1 MAYDPNLG
9 YDPDNIAA
17 SINDAAAR
25 GDDAEVERLS
35 IARWNKLQSNPDL
48 MTKYGNDAYSQVARN
63 ALRKQ
68 GAATAPADT
77 ATAGAAQGGAQQ
89 GQTFPEMMQWIDTL
103 YSQQKAGALAG
114 LDQSRQAALASLEG
128 ERAALIPQ
136 YTAQRQQIAATGDV
150 EAQRL
155 NEFLAAQGLARSGA
169 AGTLQARS
177 GATTTGQLAQARMSE
192 AQALQDIMRRQTG
205 VEQQY
210 QAAAQQQAAASE
222 AARIEALLNQ
232 RQADRQFGLQAAGYT
247 GMLDGQ
253 QTLQGQRAA
262 MEAEDYQRS
271 LVEAARQREIDTIG
285 QYANI
290 EGGYMSEIQR
300 RQNTQTTDDD
310 WLIPYLTV
318 ARNEK
323 IAAMNAGASAAAAS
337 QYEQAKDIFEMTG
350 TASGWVAE
358 ALGLPEGATTREYLS
373 TLYTV
378 NRPYSTGSSGGGGGG
393 GGSTP
398 GAMTENQ
405 RFNSLMDIWK
415 ATGVAP
421 EGMSDFGIAPGTP
434 MAGAAA
440 PKPVSFDD
448 AWDEINLIANG
459 KTSNGKVVMPA
470 QGGKAAFARLTQ
482 LVDSGQ
488 VDEATA
494 DWIIA
499 NTPALRAYINSNPD
513 ATVAEGRA
521 RSQTRTDY

>member
-35 IARWNKLQSNPDL
+35 IARWNKLQSSPDL

-68 GAATAPADT
+68 GAAPAPADT

-128 ERAALIPQ
+128 ERASLTPQ

-232 RQADRQFGLQAAGYT
+232 RQADRQYGLQAAGYT

-271 LVEAARQREIDTIG
+271 LVDAARQREIDTIG

-300 RQNTQTTDDD
+300 RQKTATTDDD
-310 WLIPYLTV
+310 WLIPYLTM

-323 IAAMNAGASAAAAS
+323 IAAMNAGASEAAS
-337 QYEQAKDIFEMTG
+337 TQYEQAKDIFEMTG
-350 TASGWVAE
+350 VASGWVAE

-378 NRPYSTGSSGGGGGG
+378 NRPYSTGG
-393 GGSTP
+393 GGSSTP
-398 GAMTENQ
+398 AGMTENQ
-405 RFNSLMDIWK
+405 RFDSLMDLWNQ
-415 ATGVAP
+415 TGVAP
-421 EGMSDFGIAPGTP
+421 AGLEAYGIAPGTP
-434 MAGAAA
+434 KAGGSTV
-440 PKPVSFDD
+440 KPIQFDD
-448 AWDEINLIANG
+448 AWDEINAIAAGRTDANG
-459 KTSNGKVVMPA
+459 NVLMPA
-470 QGGKAAFARLTQ
+470 QGGEAAYNRLVNMVQ
-482 LVDSGQ
+482 SGQ
-488 VDEATA
+488 IDETTA

-499 NTPALRAYINSNPD
+499 NTPAIRAYINSNPA

>member
-35 IARWNKLQSNPDL
+35 IARWNKLQSNPEL

-68 GAATAPADT
+68 GAAPAPADT

-114 LDQSRQAALASLEG
+114 LDQSRQAALSSLDG
-128 ERAALIPQ
+128 ERAALTPQ

-232 RQADRQFGLQAAGYT
+232 RQTDRQYGLQAAGYT

-262 MEAEDYQRS
+262 REAEDYQRS
-271 LVEAARQREIDTIG
+271 LVDAARQREIDTIG

-300 RQNTQTTDDD
+300 RQKTSTTDDD
-310 WLIPYLTV
+310 WLIPYLTT

-323 IAAMNAGASAAAAS
+323 IAAMNAGASEAAS
-337 QYEQAKDIFEMTG
+337 TQYEQAKDVFEMTG
-350 TASGWVAE
+350 VASGWVAE

-378 NRPYSTGSSGGGGGG
+378 NRPYSTGSGG
-393 GGSTP
+393 GGSSSS
-398 GAMTENQ
+398 GMTENQ
-405 RFNSLMDIWK
+405 RFDSLMDLWK
-415 ATGVAP
+415 ITGVAP
-421 EGMSDFGIAPGTP
+421 EGMSEYGIDPGTP
-434 MAGAAA
+434 VAGSTTA

-448 AWDEINLIANG
+448 AWDEINMIANG
-459 KTSNGKVVMPA
+459 KTSNGTVVMPA
-470 QGGKAAFARLTQ
+470 QGGEAAFARLTQ

-499 NTPALRAYINSNPD
+499 NTPAIRAYINSNPE

>member
-35 IARWNKLQSNPDL
+35 IARWNKIQSSPDL
-48 MTKYGNDAYSQVARN
+48 MTKYGNDAYSQVARS

-68 GAATAPADT
+68 GTAPATADT
-77 ATAGAAQGGAQQ
+77 ATAGAAQPAQQQ

-114 LDQSRQAALASLEG
+114 LDQSRQAALSSLEG
-128 ERAALIPQ
+128 ERAALTPQ
-136 YTAQRQQIAATGDV
+136 YTARRQQIAATGDV

-222 AARIEALLNQ
+222 AARIEAMLAQ
-232 RQADRQFGLQAAGYT
+232 RQSDRQYGLQAAPYT

-253 QTLQGQRAA
+253 QTLQAQRAA
-262 MEAEDYQRS
+262 AEAEEYQRG
-271 LVEAARQREIDTIG
+271 LAEAARQKEIDTVG

-378 NRPYSTGSSGGGGGG
+378 NRPYSTGSGG

-405 RFNSLMDIWK
+405 RFDSLMDLWK
-415 ATGVAP
+415 ITGVAP

-434 MAGAAA
+434 MAAAA

-459 KTSNGKVVMPA
+459 KTQNGETVMPA
-470 QGGKAAFARLTQ
+470 QGGEAAYSRLVEMVSNG
-482 LVDSGQ
+482 L

-499 NTPALRAYINSNPD
+499 NTPTVRAYINSNPA

>member
-35 IARWNKLQSNPDL
+35 IARWNKLQSSPDL
-48 MTKYGNDAYSQVARN
+48 MTKYGNDAYSQIARN

-68 GAATAPADT
+68 GTAPATADT
-77 ATAGAAQGGAQQ
+77 ATAGAAQPAQQQ

-114 LDQSRQAALASLEG
+114 LDQSRQAALSSLEG
-128 ERAALIPQ
+128 ERAALTPQ

-150 EAQRL
+150 EAQRI

-222 AARIEALLNQ
+222 AARIEAMLAQ
-232 RQADRQFGLQAAGYT
+232 RQSDRQYGLQAAPYT

-253 QTLQGQRAA
+253 QTLQAQRAA
-262 MEAEDYQRS
+262 AEYEAYQRG
-271 LVEAARQREIDTIG
+271 LAEAARQKEIDTIG

-323 IAAMNAGASAAAAS
+323 IAAMNAGASAAAAA
-337 QYEQAKDIFEMTG
+337 QYKQAKDIFEMTG

-358 ALGLPEGATTREYLS
+358 ALGLPEGATTSDYLK
-373 TLYTV
+373 TLYDVSKPYFAPRTGTATATKDTGLSSMGTKQQLNEYYTWLKSFVTGGVGSRSPEAAYSAALGEYGSLVNVMGEKLANRLLADLKSRASTV
-378 NRPYSTGSSGGGGGG
+378 GEPKPE
-393 GGSTP
+393 TP
-398 GAMTENQ
+398 ADESDIAGMTDDFNSAPDKQQWYFSNYGMMTENE
-405 RFNSLMDIWK
+405 RK
-415 ATGVAP
+415 
-421 EGMSDFGIAPGTP
+421 IADRLYS
-434 MAGAAA
+434 AW
-440 PKPVSFDD
+440 VSST
-448 AWDEINLIANG
+448 
-459 KTSNGKVVMPA
+459 K
-470 QGGKAAFARLTQ
+470 
-482 LVDSGQ
+482 
-488 VDEATA
+488 
-494 DWIIA
+494 
-499 NTPALRAYINSNPD
+499 
-513 ATVAEGRA
+513 
-521 RSQTRTDY
+521 